1 MSTLA
6 RKGLSEDLWSVVL
19 GLFLVV
25 IVWLG
30 YVLGRPLDFLQH
42 AIPQPWPQ
50 SPLLSNL
57 ASHWWEYLLLW
68 AALLLLTGIAVR
80 SLGGDLGRYIAGFTL
95 LFLLAL
101 IVLVVG
107 SQQALKKYGL
117 EYPFWAL
124 VVGLVIGNLFT
135 LPSWFRA
142 ASSRT
147 ELFIKTS
154 IVLLG
159 ANLPFS
165 IITRAG
171 PRGFLEA
178 LLIVAAGF
186 LITFLVGSRLGVDPI
201 YLAVIGAGASVCG
214 VSAAIAVGNTV
225 RAKSRQVG
233 YVVSLVVL
241 YGLVLIFVLPLLVK
255 LFGLSQTVGGA
266 WIGGSELADA
276 SGAAAAAILGDE
288 AVKAFSLVKLSRDVL
303 ISFICLLF
311 GAIAATRWQAPTDAA
326 EGGSALSRLW
336 ARFPKFVLAFIAASL
351 LSTWWQGHYG
361 QEFASDFTGNLNAAR
376 TWLFTLTF
384 LGIGLGTRFRDM
396 QEVGGPAIR
405 VFTATVLANVLL
417 GGLLAVWLFG

>member
-6 RKGLSEDLWSVVL
+6 RKGLSEDWWSVIL

-25 IVWLG
+25 IVWLA

-50 SPLLSNL
+50 NPLLSNL

-68 AALLLLTGIAVR
+68 ASLLLLTGIAVR

-124 VVGLVIGNLFT
+124 VIGLVLGNVLQ
-135 LPSWFRA
+135 LPGWLRA
-142 ASSRT
+142 ASGRT

-165 IITRAG
+165 IVAKSG
-171 PRGFLEA
+171 PKAFLEA

-186 LITFLVGSRLGVDPI
+186 LVTFLVGSRLGVDPI
-201 YLAVIGAGASVCG
+201 YLSVIGAGASVCG

-241 YGLVLIFVLPLLVK
+241 YGLVLIFVLPLLVRF
-255 LFGLSQTVGGA
+255 LGLSQTVGGA

-276 SGAAAAAILGDE
+276 SGAAAAAILGEE

-303 ISFICLLF
+303 ISVVCLLL
-311 GAIAATRWQAPTDAA
+311 GGIAVTRWSA
-326 EGGSALSRLW
+326 EEQGGSAFSRLW
-336 ARFPKFVLAFIAASL
+336 ARFPKFVLAFLVASL
-351 LSTWWQGHYG
+351 LSTWWQGRYG
-361 QEFASDFTGNLNAAR
+361 QEFAADFTGNLNAAR

-384 LGIGLGTRFRDM
+384 LGIGLGTRFQEMR
-396 QEVGGPAIR
+396 EVGGPAIR
-405 VFTATVLANVLL
+405 IFTATVLANVLI
-417 GGLLAVWLFG
+417 GGLLAVWLFS